1 MGKVDHMK
9 LETKEELEKE
19 LTIIEKWEKDQK
31 GLWFWERIGRIPF
44 KLLDKLTPDFIQK
57 KLGVMLDEIG
67 SYIQNGGKYLT
78 KEAHILSQLQA
89 KVPDLEIKA
98 LEDVSSIPLHIMD
111 SVSQDIKNSGSK
123 LATVQGATT
132 GIGGIFTLAI
142 DIPLL
147 LGMSIKTLQDIAI
160 TYGFNPKDRQERI
173 FIVKCLQF
181 TTSDVV
187 GKKAILNELSKMNQ
201 TDSQSKREIASELQ
215 GWREVVYT
223 YRDQFG
229 WKKLLQMVPVAGI
242 IFGALTNRS
251 MIADIADTGIMLYKK
266 RRILERIQEPIAKN

>member
-1 MGKVDHMK
+1 MEID
-9 LETKEELEKE
+9 TKEQLEKE
-19 LTIIEKWEKDQK
+19 LQAIEKWEKNQK
-31 GLWFWERIGRIPF
+31 GLWFWERIGRLPF
-44 KLLDKLTPDFIQK
+44 KLLDKMTPAFIQE
-57 KLGVMLDEIG
+57 KLGIMLDEIG
-67 SYIQNGGKYLT
+67 SYIQTGGKYLT
-78 KEAHILSQLQA
+78 KETIILSKLQA
-89 KVPDLEIKA
+89 ESPDTIIKS
-98 LEDVSSIPLHIMD
+98 LDDVSLLPLSVMD

-160 TYGFNPKDRQERI
+160 TYGFDPRDRQERI
-173 FIVKCLQF
+173 YIVKCLQF

-187 GKKAILNELSKMNQ
+187 GKKAILEELSRMNLP
-201 TDSQSKREIASELQ
+201 DPQSRRKIASELQ

-229 WKKLLQMVPVAGI
+229 WKKLMQIIPFAGM
-242 IFGALTNRS
+242 IFGAITNRS
-251 MIADIADTGIMLYKK
+251 MIADMADTGIMLYKK
-266 RRILERIQEPIAKN
+266 RRILERIQETTLDSSLT

>member
-1 MGKVDHMK
+1 MK
-9 LETKEELEKE
+9 LETKEELEQE
-19 LTIIEKWEKDQK
+19 LRTIEKWEKDQK
-31 GLWFWERIGRIPF
+31 GLWFWERIGRLPF
-44 KLLDKLTPDFIQK
+44 KLLDKVTPGFIQN
-57 KLGVMLDEIG
+57 KLGIMLDEIG
-67 SYIQNGGKYLT
+67 SYIQTGGKYLT
-78 KEAHILSQLQA
+78 KEADILGKLQA
-89 KVPDLEIKA
+89 KSPEVNIKV
-98 LEDVSSIPLHIMD
+98 LDDVSSVPLHVMD

-160 TYGFNPKDRQERI
+160 TYGFDPRDRQERI

-187 GKKAILNELSKMNQ
+187 GKKALLNELTKMGR
-201 TDSQSKREIASELQ
+201 TEEDSKREIASELQ

-242 IFGALTNRS
+242 IFGALSNRT

-266 RRILERIQEPIAKN
+266 RRILERIENPILKS

>member
-1 MGKVDHMK
+1 MK

-89 KVPDLEIKA
+89 NVPELNIND

-111 SVSQDIKNSGSK
+111 SVSQDIKTSSSK

-160 TYGFNPKDRQERI
+160 TYGFKPRDRQERI

-187 GKKAILNELSKMNQ
+187 GKKALLNELSKMNQ

-242 IFGALTNRS
+242 IFGAITNRS

>member
-1 MGKVDHMK
+1 MK

-57 KLGVMLDEIG
+57 NCVMLDEIG
-67 SYIQNGGKYLT
+67 AYIQNGGKYLT
-78 KEAHILSQLQA
+78 KEAHILSQAQA
-89 KVPDLEIKA
+89 KVPELDITA

-111 SVSQDIKNSGSK
+111 SVSQDIKNSGGK

-160 TYGFNPKDRQERI
+160 TYGFNPRDRQERI

-187 GKKAILNELSKMNQ
+187 GK
-201 TDSQSKREIASELQ
+201 R
-215 GWREVVYT
+215 
-223 YRDQFG
+223 
-229 WKKLLQMVPVAGI
+229 
-242 IFGALTNRS
+242 
-251 MIADIADTGIMLYKK
+251 LY
-266 RRILERIQEPIAKN
+266 

>member
-1 MGKVDHMK
+1 MK

-78 KEAHILSQLQA
+78 KEAHILRQLQA
-89 KVPDLEIKA
+89 KVPELNIND
-98 LEDVSSIPLHIMD
+98 LEDVSSIPLHFMD
-111 SVSQDIKNSGSK
+111 SVSQDIKTSGSK

-160 TYGFNPKDRQERI
+160 TYGFNPRDRQERI

-187 GKKAILNELSKMNQ
+187 GKKALLNELSNMNQ

-242 IFGALTNRS
+242 IFGAITNRS

-266 RRILERIQEPIAKN
+266 RRILERIQEPVAKN

>member
-1 MGKVDHMK
+1 MI

-19 LTIIEKWEKDQK
+19 LKIIEKWEKDQK
-31 GLWFWERIGRIPF
+31 GLWFWERIGRLPF
-44 KLLDKLTPDFIQK
+44 KLLDKLTPDFVQK
-57 KLGVMLDEIG
+57 KLGVMLDELG
-67 SYIQNGGKYLT
+67 SYIQTGGKYLT
-78 KEAHILSQLQA
+78 KEAHILSLLEA
-89 KVPDLEIKA
+89 KNPEFNITS
-98 LEDVSSIPLHIMD
+98 LEDVSSLPLQIMD

-160 TYGFNPKDRQERI
+160 TYGFDPRDREERI

-181 TTSDVV
+181 TTSDIV
-187 GKKAILNELSKMNQ
+187 GKKALLNELSKMNLPE
-201 TDSQSKREIASELQ
+201 SESKREIASELQ

-229 WKKLLQMVPVAGI
+229 WKKLLQMVPVAGM
-242 IFGALTNRS
+242 IFGAITNRS
-251 MIADIADTGIMLYKK
+251 MIADMAETGIMLYKK
-266 RRILERIQEPIAKN
+266 RRILERIHEPSPNN

>member
-1 MGKVDHMK
+1 MN
-9 LETKEELEKE
+9 LESNEELEKE
-19 LTIIEKWEKDQK
+19 LKIIEKWEKDQN
-31 GLWFWERIGRIPF
+31 GLWFWERIGRLPF

-67 SYIQNGGKYLT
+67 SYIQTGGHYLT
-78 KEAHILSQLQA
+78 KESNILNQLQA
-89 KVPDLEIKA
+89 KNPELNVSSI
-98 LEDVSSIPLHIMD
+98 EDVSKLPLHIMD
-111 SVSQDIKNSGSK
+111 SVSQEIKKSGSK

-147 LGMSIKTLQDIAI
+147 LGMSIKTLQEIALS
-160 TYGFNPKDRQERI
+160 YGYNPRDRQERI

-187 GKKAILNELSKMNQ
+187 GKKALLKELSNMHLPE
-201 TDSQSKREIASELQ
+201 SESKRELASELQ

-242 IFGALTNRS
+242 IFGAFTNRS
-251 MIADIADTGIMLYKK
+251 MIADMADTGIMLYKK
-266 RRILERIQEPIAKN
+266 RRILERMHEPVAKN